1 MHLTLNLSCYILNLY
16 EGHKHTKNMYINH
29 FINMT
34 YLIITFTFY
43 RGKHVRFGVCL
54 PRDATFDLYSY
65 APHWQPH
72 LQNWISAT
80 SLSDLD
86 NTVNDGKKYFHDKTT
101 G

>member
-1 MHLTLNLSCYILNLY
+1 M
-16 EGHKHTKNMYINH
+16 
-29 FINMT
+29 
-34 YLIITFTFY
+34 
-43 RGKHVRFGVCL
+43 RFGVCL

-72 LQNWISAT
+72 LQNWISAS

-86 NTVNDGKKYFHDKTT
+86 NTVNDGKKFFHDKTT